1 MKIYSFCSLFLL
13 GGGPSFLTEVVEGG
27 GVFVRGGWLQP
38 LLLDSYFPQTVLILS
53 LKSV

>member
-1 MKIYSFCSLFLL
+1 MKIYSFCGLFLL
-13 GGGPSFLTEVVEGG
+13 RGALFLTEVVEGG

-38 LLLDSYFPQTVLILS
+38 LLLDSYFPQMVLILS